1 MPKSKSKAKAFI
13 CSTYIS
19 LSDQFGEIVYWDA
32 REWKEDP
39 SITPKIAFAI
49 RMLYERGPEAVRK
62 LLKEN
67 T

>member
-1 MPKSKSKAKAFI
+1 MPKSKRTTKAFI
-13 CSTYIS
+13 CSEYIS
-19 LSDQFGEIVYWDA
+19 LSDRYGEIAYWDA